1 LIIRNAFIFAIAGSL
16 GAMFIALGRMFIMAA
31 TTVIMYYAMTNYYKN
46 NELNSVWGVLIV
58 MIFIEVFLFL

>member
-1 LIIRNAFIFAIAGSL
+1 
-16 GAMFIALGRMFIMAA
+16 MAA

-58 MIFIEVFLFL
+58 MIFIEVFLFLQVIALISYATGSMFMSVWGMAADAIL